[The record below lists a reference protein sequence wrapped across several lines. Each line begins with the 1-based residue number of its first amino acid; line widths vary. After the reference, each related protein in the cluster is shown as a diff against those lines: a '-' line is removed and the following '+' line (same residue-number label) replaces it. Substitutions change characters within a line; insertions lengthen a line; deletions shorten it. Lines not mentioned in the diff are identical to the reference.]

1 MLRTN
6 QKKEM
11 VNETKDFARGWL
23 KKYEMNA
30 DPNYTKICYEEPKAI
45 SKKDSKPKPQYFR

>member
-1 MLRTN
+1 
-6 QKKEM
+6 M

-30 DPNYTKICYEEPKAI
+30 DPIYTKICYEEPKAI